1 MELGGQTMQ
10 GDGPVRHVLKLPEN
24 TLYSHAKF
32 CSVLRVLLPDTFMLP
47 FSH

>member
-1 MELGGQTMQ
+1 MQ
-10 GDGPVRHVLKLPEN
+10 GDSPVRHVLKLPEN

-32 CSVLRVLLPDTFMLP
+32 CSVLRVLLLPDIFMLP